1 MERLV
6 AAPFINLSNPQ
17 EAFML
22 VRELMTHNPVI
33 VHPDTSVP
41 DALRLMRERK
51 VRRLPVVDSHG
62 RLVGIV
68 SDKDLLWA
76 SPSPAT
82 TLAVW
87 EIPDLLG
94 KLKIEKVMTHEVITV
109 SEKTPLEEAAR
120 IMADKKIGG
129 LPVMQGPD
137 LVGIITETDLFKS
150 LLELLGGRR
159 SGVRIAVAVPAVKGE
174 LSKIT
179 TAIFQAGGNIVGLG
193 MKGILGSYGDTA
205 EVVMKVQDID
215 RETLVAALKPVVNEI
230 LDVRE
235 V

>member
-1 MERLV
+1 
-6 AAPFINLSNPQ
+6 
-17 EAFML
+17 ML
-22 VRELMTHNPVI
+22 VRELMTPNPVI
-33 VHPDTSVP
+33 VHPDSSVP

-51 VRRLPVVDSHG
+51 VRRLPVVDAHG

-68 SDKDLLWA
+68 SDKDLLYA

-94 KLKIEKVMTHEVITV
+94 KLKVEKVMTRDVITV
-109 SEKTPLEEAAR
+109 AEKTPLEEAAR
-120 IMADKKIGG
+120 LMADKKIGG
-129 LPVMQGPD
+129 LPVMSGPD

-159 SGVRIAVAVPAVKGE
+159 SGVRIAVAVPAIKGE

-179 TAIFQAGGNIVGLG
+179 TAVFQAGGNIVGIG
-193 MKGILGSYGDTA
+193 IKGILGSYGDTA
-205 EVVMKVQDID
+205 EVVMKVQDVD
-215 RETLVAALKPVVNEI
+215 RDALVAALKPVVSEI
-230 LDVRE
+230 MDVRE

>member
-1 MERLV
+1 
-6 AAPFINLSNPQ
+6 
-17 EAFML
+17 ML
-22 VRELMTHNPVI
+22 VRELMTPNPVT

-41 DALRLMRERK
+41 EALRLMRERK

-68 SDKDLLWA
+68 SDKDLLYA

-87 EIPDLLG
+87 EIPEILG
-94 KLKIEKVMTHEVITV
+94 KLKVEKVMTHDVVTV

-120 IMADKKIGG
+120 LMADRKIGG

-159 SGVRIAVAVPAVKGE
+159 SGVRIAVASPAVKGE

-179 TAIFQAGGNIVGLG
+179 TAIFEAGGNIVGIG
-193 MKGILGSYGDTA
+193 MKGILGS
-205 EVVMKVQDID
+205 
-215 RETLVAALKPVVNEI
+215 
-230 LDVRE
+230 
-235 V
+235 

>member
-1 MERLV
+1 
-6 AAPFINLSNPQ
+6 
-17 EAFML
+17 ML
-22 VRELMTHNPVI
+22 VRELMTPNPVT
-33 VHPDTSVP
+33 VNPDTSVP
-41 DALRLMRERK
+41 AALRLMRERK

-87 EIPDLLG
+87 EIPELLG
-94 KLKIEKVMTHEVITV
+94 KLKVEKVMTHDVITV
-109 SEKTPLEEAAR
+109 AEKTPLEEAAR
-120 IMADKKIGG
+120 LMADKKIGG

-137 LVGIITETDLFKS
+137 LVGIITETDLFKN

-159 SGVRIAVAVPAVKGE
+159 SGVRIAVAVPAIKGV
-174 LSKIT
+174 LSRIT
-179 TAIFQAGGNIVGLG
+179 TAIFEAGGNIVGIG

-205 EVVMKVQDID
+205 EVVLKVQDVD
-215 RETLVAALKPVVNEI
+215 RDKLVEVLKPVVNEI
-230 LDVRE
+230 LDIRE

>member
-1 MERLV
+1 
-6 AAPFINLSNPQ
+6 
-17 EAFML
+17 ML
-22 VRELMTHNPVI
+22 VRELMTPNPVT
-33 VHPDTSVP
+33 VNPDTSVP
-41 DALRLMRERK
+41 AALRLMRERK

-87 EIPDLLG
+87 EIPELLG
-94 KLKIEKVMTHEVITV
+94 KLKVEKVMTHYVITV
-109 SEKTPLEEAAR
+109 AEKTPLEEAAR
-120 IMADKKIGG
+120 LMADKKIGG

-137 LVGIITETDLFKS
+137 LVGIITETDLFKN

-159 SGVRIAVAVPAVKGE
+159 SGVRVAVAVPAIKGV
-174 LSKIT
+174 LSRIT
-179 TAIFQAGGNIVGLG
+179 TAIFEAGGNIVGIG

-205 EVVMKVQDID
+205 EVVLKVQDVD
-215 RETLVAALKPVVNEI
+215 RDKLVEVLKPVVNEI
-230 LDVRE
+230 LDIRE

>member
-1 MERLV
+1 
-6 AAPFINLSNPQ
+6 
-17 EAFML
+17 ML
-22 VRELMTHNPVI
+22 VRDLMTSNPVT
-33 VHPDTSVP
+33 VGPETPVP

-68 SDKDLLWA
+68 SDKDLLYA

-87 EIPDLLG
+87 EIPDLLS
-94 KLKIEKVMTHEVITV
+94 KLKIEKVMARDVITV

-120 IMADKKIGG
+120 LMADKKIGG

-137 LVGIITETDLFKS
+137 LVGIITETDVFKS

-179 TAIFQAGGNIVGLG
+179 TAIFNAGGNIVGIG

-205 EVVMKVQDID
+205 EVVLKVQDAGRD
-215 RETLVAALKPVVNEI
+215 AVVEALRPVVGDI

>member
-1 MERLV
+1 
-6 AAPFINLSNPQ
+6 
-17 EAFML
+17 ML

-215 RETLVAALKPVVNEI
+215 RETLVAALKPVVTEI

>member
-1 MERLV
+1 
-6 AAPFINLSNPQ
+6 
-17 EAFML
+17 ML
-22 VRELMTHNPVI
+22 VRELMTPNPVT
-33 VHPDTSVP
+33 VRPDTSVP
-41 DALRLMRERK
+41 DALHLMRERK

-68 SDKDLLWA
+68 SDKDLLYA

-94 KLKIEKVMTHEVITV
+94 KLKIEKVMTHDVITV
-109 SEKTPLEEAAR
+109 AEKTPLEEAAR
-120 IMADKKIGG
+120 IMADKKVGG

-159 SGVRIAVAVPAVKGE
+159 SGVRVAVTIPAVKGG

-179 TAIFQAGGNIVGLG
+179 TAIFEAGGNIVGIG
-193 MKGILGSYGDTA
+193 MKGILGSKGDTA
-205 EVVMKVQDID
+205 EVVLKVQDVSRD
-215 RETLVAALKPVVNEI
+215 ALVAALKQVVGEI
-230 LDVRE
+230 VDVRE

>member
-1 MERLV
+1 
-6 AAPFINLSNPQ
+6 
-17 EAFML
+17 ML
-22 VRELMTHNPVI
+22 VRELMTPNPITVR
-33 VHPDTSVP
+33 PDTPVP

-68 SDKDLLWA
+68 SDKDLLYA

-82 TLAVW
+82 TLSMW
-87 EIPDLLG
+87 EIPELLG
-94 KLKIEKVMTHEVITV
+94 KLKVEKVMTHDVITV
-109 SEKTPLEEAAR
+109 AEKTPLEEAAR
-120 IMADKKIGG
+120 LMADKKIGG

-159 SGVRIAVAVPAVKGE
+159 SGVRVTVAVPAIKGE

-179 TAIFQAGGNIVGLG
+179 TAIFQAGGNIVGIG

-205 EVVMKVQDID
+205 EVVLKVQDVE
-215 RETLVAALKPVVNEI
+215 REALVAALKPVVSDV

-235 V
+235 I

>member
-1 MERLV
+1 
-6 AAPFINLSNPQ
+6 
-17 EAFML
+17 ML
-22 VRELMTHNPVI
+22 VRELMTPNPI
-33 VHPDTSVP
+33 VVKPDTSVP

-51 VRRLPVVDSHG
+51 VRRLPVVDAQG

-68 SDKDLLWA
+68 SDKDLLYA

-94 KLKIEKVMTHEVITV
+94 KLKVEKVMTRDVITV
-109 SEKTPLEEAAR
+109 SEDTPLEEAAR
-120 IMADKKIGG
+120 IMADSKIGG
-129 LPVMQGPD
+129 LPVMRGGE

-159 SGVRIAVAVPAVKGE
+159 PGVRIAVAVPAVKGE

-179 TAIFQAGGNIVGLG
+179 TAIFEAGGNIVGIG

-205 EVVMKVQDID
+205 EVVLKVQDVPQD
-215 RETLVAALKPVVNEI
+215 KLVEVLRPVANEI
-230 LDVRE
+230 MDVRE

>member
-1 MERLV
+1 
-6 AAPFINLSNPQ
+6 
-17 EAFML
+17 ML
-22 VRELMTHNPVI
+22 VRELMTPNPVI
-33 VHPDTSVP
+33 VHPDSSVP

-51 VRRLPVVDSHG
+51 VRRLPVVDAHG

-68 SDKDLLWA
+68 SDKDLLYA

-94 KLKIEKVMTHEVITV
+94 KLKVEKVMTRDVITV
-109 SEKTPLEEAAR
+109 AEKTPLEEAAR
-120 IMADKKIGG
+120 LMADKKIGG
-129 LPVMQGPD
+129 LPVMSGPD

-159 SGVRIAVAVPAVKGE
+159 SGVRIAVAVPAIKGE

-179 TAIFQAGGNIVGLG
+179 TAVFQAGGNIVGIG
-193 MKGILGSYGDTA
+193 IKGILGSYGDTA
-205 EVVMKVQDID
+205 EVVMKVQDVD
-215 RETLVAALKPVVNEI
+215 RDALMAALKPVVSEI
-230 LDVRE
+230 MDVRE

>member
-1 MERLV
+1 
-6 AAPFINLSNPQ
+6 
-17 EAFML
+17 ML
-22 VRELMTHNPVI
+22 VRELMTPNPVTI
-33 VHPDTSVP
+33 QPDTSVP

-87 EIPDLLG
+87 EIPDILG
-94 KLKIEKVMTHEVITV
+94 KLKVEKVMTTNVVTV
-109 SEKTPLEEAAR
+109 AEKTPLEEAAR

-129 LPVMQGPD
+129 LPVMEGHE
-137 LVGIITETDLFKS
+137 LVGIITETDLFKT
-150 LLELLGGRR
+150 LLELLGVRR
-159 SGVRIAVAVPAVKGE
+159 SGVRIAVAVPAIKGE

-179 TAIFQAGGNIVGLG
+179 TAVFEAGGNIVGIG

-205 EVVMKVQDID
+205 EIVLKVQDVE
-215 RETLVAALKPVVNEI
+215 REALVAALKPVVNEI

>member
-1 MERLV
+1 
-6 AAPFINLSNPQ
+6 
-17 EAFML
+17 ML
-22 VRELMTHNPVI
+22 VRELMTPTPITVR
-33 VHPDTSVP
+33 PDTPVP
-41 DALRLMRERK
+41 DALRLMRERR
-51 VRRLPVVDSHG
+51 VRRLPVVDAHG

-68 SDKDLLWA
+68 SDKDLLYA

-87 EIPDLLG
+87 EIPELLS
-94 KLKIEKVMTHEVITV
+94 KLKVEKVMTHDVITV
-109 SEKTPLEEAAR
+109 AEKTPLEEAAR
-120 IMADKKIGG
+120 IMADRKIGG

-159 SGVRIAVAVPAVKGE
+159 SGVRVAVAVPAVKGV

-179 TAIFQAGGNIVGLG
+179 TAIFDAGGDIVGLG

-205 EVVMKVQDID
+205 EVVLKVRDVD
-215 RETLVAALKPVVNEI
+215 RDALVAALKPVVSEV

>member
-1 MERLV
+1 
-6 AAPFINLSNPQ
+6 
-17 EAFML
+17 ML
-22 VRELMTHNPVI
+22 VRDIMTPSPI
-33 VHPDTSVP
+33 TIRPDTPVP
-41 DALRLMRERK
+41 TALHLMREHK
-51 VRRLPVVDSHG
+51 VRRLPVVDAHG

-68 SDKDLLWA
+68 SDKDLLYA

-87 EIPDLLG
+87 EIPELLA
-94 KLKIEKVMTHEVITV
+94 KLKVEKVMSRDVITV
-109 SEKTPLEEAAR
+109 AEKTPLEEAAR
-120 IMADKKIGG
+120 IMADRKIGG

-159 SGVRIAVAVPAVKGE
+159 SGVRIAVAVPAVKGV

-179 TAIFQAGGNIVGLG
+179 TAIFDAGGDIVGMG

-205 EVVMKVQDID
+205 EVVLKVRDVERD
-215 RETLVAALKPVVNEI
+215 ALVAALKPVVTEV

>member
-1 MERLV
+1 
-6 AAPFINLSNPQ
+6 
-17 EAFML
+17 ML
-22 VRELMTHNPVI
+22 VRELMTPNPVT
-33 VHPDTSVP
+33 VQPDTSVP

-68 SDKDLLWA
+68 SDKDLLYA

-94 KLKIEKVMTHEVITV
+94 KLKIEKVMTHDVITV
-109 SEKTPLEEAAR
+109 AEKTPLEEAAR

-159 SGVRIAVAVPAVKGE
+159 PGVRLTVAVPAVKGE

-179 TAIFQAGGNIVGLG
+179 TAIFEAGGNIVGIG

-205 EVVMKVQDID
+205 EVMLKVQDVTH
-215 RETLVAALKPVVNEI
+215 EKLVEAVRPVVGDI
-230 LDVRE
+230 LDVRD

>member
-1 MERLV
+1 
-6 AAPFINLSNPQ
+6 
-17 EAFML
+17 ML
-22 VRELMTHNPVI
+22 VRELMTPNPVI

-215 RETLVAALKPVVNEI
+215 REALVAALKPVVNEI